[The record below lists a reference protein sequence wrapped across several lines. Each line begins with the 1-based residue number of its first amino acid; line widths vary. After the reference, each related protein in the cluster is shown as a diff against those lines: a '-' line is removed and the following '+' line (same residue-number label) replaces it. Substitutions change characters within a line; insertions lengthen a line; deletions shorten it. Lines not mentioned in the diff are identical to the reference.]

1 MGLDTSRVLRIGV
14 VYRGQVVAERVLDRR
29 MDITV
34 GTRPDVTIQVSAKD
48 YPDFPGLIPVA
59 VVHNNAY
66 HVVMPADPAHGVSLR
81 GGPAAGLEAVRSQIS
96 QIKGQKAVPVEA
108 FTGGSLTMGDIILMF
123 QFVRGDA
130 VPTVTHEETVLRIG
144 LVHEDRLLSDQV
156 FHAGRPVSI
165 GSQAKDTVVLPDID
179 YKGPSATFSGD
190 KHGSKFQVHLPK
202 DCQLRLAFDGLPMDL
217 AEATAKKVVTQGPD
231 GVHFALPLKSRG
243 RASLGPYTLLF
254 QVVRQ
259 SVTVPAMPRK
269 SIAAQVFGPLMNDSA
284 WTISFA
290 VSFLLLVSL
299 VAQSRLYYERHEKF
313 MEKARAAEEQASA
326 IYEVEVIEKEEVKEE
341 EKKPEVDIMSDKAKE
356 AQKEDLKK
364 EEEKKPK
371 KADVA
376 DKPDK
381 VQAQGKQADPEE
393 KARQARAAVEQK
405 TVAGAF
411 KGMGASKM
419 FADSGD
425 SEGGDVVA
433 KTFGGAGGDGA
444 EGAAGPGAGGV
455 KLSGSNAGGGTM
467 EKVAAGKKGG
477 FGDREAAAVKD
488 EGKKK
493 EETAVQ
499 VRLSSGGV
507 EGGEGGSKGEVGKVV
522 SRKNSAVQR
531 CYEEALRDNPDEG
544 GKVKVTFTVG
554 TEGTVTDVS
563 VSGASGKFSDCI
575 RSKFSAIRGLPLLPS
590 PQTFSQSYVFSKGGG

>member
-48 YPDFPGLIPVA
+48 YPDFPALIPVA
-59 VVHNNAY
+59 LVHNNAY
-66 HVVMPADPAHGVSLR
+66 HVVMPADPTHGVSLR
-81 GGPAAGLEAVRSQIS
+81 GGPAGGLDAVKGQIV
-96 QIKGQKAVPVEA
+96 QVKGQKAVPAEA
-108 FTGGSLTMGDIILMF
+108 FTGGSLSMGDIILMF

-144 LVHEDRLLSDQV
+144 LVHEDRLISDQV
-156 FHAGRPVSI
+156 FHAGKPVSI
-165 GSQAKDTVVLPDID
+165 GSNHKDTVVLPDID
-179 YKGPSATFSGD
+179 YKGPSAVFTSD
-190 KHGSKFQVHLPK
+190 KRGTKFKVHLPK
-202 DCQLRLAFDGLPMDL
+202 DCQLRLAIDGLPMDL
-217 AEATAKKVVTQGPD
+217 AEATAKKITTQTAD
-231 GVHFALPLKSRG
+231 GVDFELPLKSRA

-269 SIAAQVFGPLMNDSA
+269 SLAAQVFGPLMNDSA
-284 WTISFA
+284 WSISFA
-290 VSFLLLVSL
+290 VSFLLVVSL
-299 VAQSRLYYERHEKF
+299 VAQSRLYYEKHEKF
-313 MEKARAAEEQASA
+313 MEKARAAEEQAAA
-326 IYEVEVIEKEEVKEE
+326 IYEVEIIEKEEIKEE
-341 EKKPEVDIMSDKAKE
+341 EKKPVVDIMSDKAKE
-356 AQKEDLKK
+356 AQKEEVKK
-364 EEEKKPK
+364 DEEKKAK
-371 KADVA
+371 KTDVA

-433 KTFGGAGGDGA
+433 KTFGGSGPGDGTEGAGG
-444 EGAAGPGAGGV
+444 PGSGGV

-467 EKVAAGKKGG
+467 EKVAAGKPGG
-477 FGDREAAAVKD
+477 FGAREAAAVKD

-493 EETAVQ
+493 EEATVQ
-499 VRLSSGGV
+499 VRLSSGGMD
-507 EGGEGGSKGEVGKVV
+507 GPGENKAEVGKVV

-575 RSKFSAIRGLPLLPS
+575 KARFSAIRGLPLLAS
-590 PQTFSQSYVFSKGGG
+590 PQTFSQSYVFSKGS